1 VRDNNA
7 HALEIYKKFG
17 FQIEGVKKKAIL
29 LDGVYEDSICMALLR
44 EG

>member
-1 VRDNNA
+1 VDA
-7 HALEIYKKFG
+7 G
-17 FQIEGVKKKAIL
+17 FQIEGVKKNAIL